1 MRIGALEAGGTKM
14 VCAVGNERGE
24 VLERT
29 RIPTGAPAETIAAMT
44 DWFRDKKIAALG
56 IGCFGP
62 IDLRRASKTYGYIT
76 TTPKPGW
83 AHCDIVGAFRRALG
97 VPVGFDTDVNASVL
111 GEVTYGQARGLQTV
125 LYLTVGT
132 GIGLGVYVNGQLH
145 HGILHPEG
153 GHVLLRR
160 HPHDRWQGRCPYH
173 PDCLEGLARGPAIE
187 ERWGKPAALLA
198 DREEAWAIE
207 AYYIAQA
214 LTDYICVLAPEQI
227 ILGGG
232 VLHQRQLLRLV
243 RSETARL
250 LNGYL
255 AAEALQDMDAYIVGE
270 SLGGDQGILGC
281 LELGRMEWEQNR
293 KGVHDGR
300 A

>member
-14 VCAVGNERGE
+14 VCAVGDEAGNIF
-24 VLERT
+24 ERT
-29 RIPTGAPAETIAAMT
+29 QIPTADPESTLAALS
-44 DWFRDKKIAALG
+44 DWFRAQKVEALG

-62 IDLRRASKTYGYIT
+62 IDLRRTSKTYGYIT

-83 AHCDIVGAFRRALG
+83 AQCDMVGTFRRALA

-111 GEVTYGQARGLQTV
+111 GEVTFGQARDLQTV

-132 GIGLGVYVNGQLH
+132 GIGLGVWVNGQLH

-153 GHVLLRR
+153 GHVLLPL
-160 HPHDRWQGRCPYH
+160 HPQEHWRCRCPYH
-173 PDCLEGLARGPAIE
+173 ANCLEGLACGPAIE
-187 ERWGKPAALLA
+187 ERWGKRA
-198 DREEAWAIE
+198 EELTDQAQVWEME
-207 AYYIAQA
+207 AFYLAQA
-214 LTDYICVLAPEQI
+214 LVDYICTFAPEKI

-232 VLHQRQLLRLV
+232 VMKQRQLFPLIR
-243 RSETARL
+243 RETARL

-255 AAEALQDMDAYIVGE
+255 AAEELRNLEQYIVPE

-281 LELGRMEWEQNR
+281 LRLGALEWEKTNG
-293 KGVHDGR
+293 KEWEHGR
-300 A
+300 